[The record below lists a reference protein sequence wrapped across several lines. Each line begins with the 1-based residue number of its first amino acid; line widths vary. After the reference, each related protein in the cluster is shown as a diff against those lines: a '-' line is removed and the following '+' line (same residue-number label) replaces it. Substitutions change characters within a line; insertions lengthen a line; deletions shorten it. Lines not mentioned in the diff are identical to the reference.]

1 MVLGLA
7 FAAVAA
13 MAESAAADI
22 LLNVP
27 TLTPPEVSIVV
38 PALNEAKNLPELARR
53 VGAAMAGRAYE
64 LIVVDDGSRDGTPAV
79 AAELAGRF
87 PLRLVVRE
95 KPEDGLSG
103 AVLRGFAEARGAT
116 LVVMDADLQ
125 HPPEK
130 LPELLA
136 AVEPG
141 TAGQP
146 GDAGSPTGDGQPPRA
161 EFAIGSR
168 YVAGGSTA
176 EQWGPFRKLNSWIAT
191 VLARPF
197 AGRTADPMSGF
208 FALRRSTFERGDRL
222 TPLGYKI
229 GLELMCKCRVS
240 AVAEVPIHFDAR
252 AQGESKLTLA
262 QQFKYLEH
270 LSRLYDFCYP
280 RLSPIAKFAIATCL
294 GWGVGLAAFEGLLWA
309 GATPGVSVPLAY
321 LATVAA
327 TLVFHARYVRTQRR
341 FLLTRTPWR
350 DFAIVALGEFAAAT
364 LAGVYLLT
372 RPGWQIPAIEL
383 FALTFG
389 TATVARYVL
398 RKEFMQDIRGLRR
411 ELRAEDVR

>member
-1 MVLGLA
+1 M
-7 FAAVAA
+7 
-13 MAESAAADI
+13 SAPDAP
-22 LLNVP
+22 VP
-27 TLTPPEVSIVV
+27 PAPSPRPDVSVVV
-38 PALNEAKNLPELARR
+38 PAMNEAKNLPELARR
-53 VGAAMAGRAYE
+53 VHAAMAGRAYE

-79 AAELAGRF
+79 CADLARAY
-87 PLRLVVRE
+87 PLTLVVRE

-103 AVLRGFAEARGAT
+103 AVLRGFAAARGQT
-116 LVVMDADLQ
+116 LAVMDADLQ

-136 AVEPG
+136 AVEGGPAGEPG
-141 TAGQP
+141 PGGGPEGAGP
-146 GDAGSPTGDGQPPRA
+146 PPRA

-176 EQWGPFRKLNSWIAT
+176 EQWGPFRRLNSWIAT

-208 FALRRSTFERGDRL
+208 FALRRTTFERGDRL

-229 GLELMCKCRVS
+229 GLELMCKCRVEG
-240 AVAEVPIHFDAR
+240 VAEVPIHFDAR

-280 RLSPIAKFAIATCL
+280 RLSPIVKFLIATVL
-294 GWGVGLAAFEGLLWA
+294 GWGVGL
-309 GATPGVSVPLAY
+309 GAYHLMVGRDVRPGVAIPAAY
-321 LATVAA
+321 LAAIA
-327 TLVFHARYVRTQRR
+327 STLVFHARYVRTQRR

-350 DFAIVALGEFAAAT
+350 DFVIVALGEFAACTGA
-364 LAGVYLLT
+364 AIYLLG
-372 RPGWQIPAIEL
+372 RGWPIHWLEL

-389 TATVARYVL
+389 VATVARYVL
-398 RKEFMQDIRGLRR
+398 RKELMQDIRGLRR
-411 ELRAEDVR
+411 DLRVQEVAGPADKLGC